1 MSTSIAGVVNRMA
14 PRAVNDATP
23 SAVDAAARA
32 KETQQSGTSDAVAKT
47 EGAPKLDPQIVKL
60 EEAARQFEA
69 IFVRQLLKTAKFG
82 GKSAKSG
89 HGQMA
94 VDAMAN
100 SISESGGL
108 GLSTHI
114 RDVLL
119 KAHLA
124 KAASEK

>member
-1 MSTSIAGVVNRMA
+1 MA

-32 KETQQSGTSDAVAKT
+32 KDTRQLGKSDAVAKT
-47 EGAPKLDPQIVKL
+47 EGAPKVDPKIAKL

-82 GKSAKSG
+82 GKSAQSG

-100 SISESGGL
+100 SICDGGGL
-108 GLSTHI
+108 GLSSHI
-114 RDVLL
+114 RDVML

>member
-32 KETQQSGTSDAVAKT
+32 KETQQPGKSDAVAKT
-47 EGAPKLDPQIVKL
+47 EGAPKLDPKIAEL
-60 EEAARQFEA
+60 EDAARQFEA
-69 IFVRQLLKTAKFG
+69 IFVRQLLKSAKFG

-100 SISESGGL
+100 SICEGGGL
-108 GLSTHI
+108 GLSSHI
-114 RDVLL
+114 RDVML

>member
-1 MSTSIAGVVNRMA
+1 MSTSIAEVVNRMA

-23 SAVDAAARA
+23 SAIDAAARA
-32 KETQQSGTSDAVAKT
+32 KESKQPGKTDAVAKA
-47 EGAPKLDPQIVKL
+47 EGAPKLDPKIAEL

-100 SISESGGL
+100 SICEGGGL
-108 GLSTHI
+108 GLSSHI
-114 RDVLL
+114 HDVML